1 MASTTSAGILESAN
15 GVLNAEAAEK
25 KADDAA
31 LNNVGVGGDNSGL
44 DAAEKK
50 LEGDAKSSIDG
61 AGDQDL
67 MVNNHFTELM
77 NKENAEQK
85 KLYDKASSIITQAQ
99 GQSSL
104 LEAGRRQIIS
114 SQESALARP
123 SCRLIF
129 VGLEEAQVTVV
140 KLFFLTSM
148 L

>member
-1 MASTTSAGILESAN
+1 M
-15 GVLNAEAAEK
+15 LNAEAAEK

-140 KLFFLTSM
+140 KLFFVTIM